1 MAEPTALPASL
12 PNADHVLLIVK
23 ELGPSVKVHQVATT
37 AQLLKEGA
45 TVPFI
50 ARYRKEATGELDEV
64 QITTIRDRLEQLAE
78 LDKRRESILGSLNE
92 RKLLTPEL
100 AAKIAGLKT
109 GDKVV
114 TIGGIHGVISNV
126 KDGSTFILKVDDN
139 VKLTVDKSAVTLV
152 LPKDV
157 KEA

>member
-1 MAEPTALPASL
+1 MPTALL
-12 PNADHVLLIVK
+12 
-23 ELGPSVKVHQVATT
+23 T
-37 AQLLKEGA
+37 
-45 TVPFI
+45 FI
-50 ARYRKEATGELDEV
+50 AQAAAPAGTQPSPDMSGTLV
-64 QITTIRDRLEQLAE
+64 WFGAIMVVMWVLMIRPQQ
-78 LDKRRESILGSLNE
+78 K
-92 RKLLTPEL
+92 KQKEL

-114 TIGGIHGVISNV
+114 TIGGIHGIISNV
-126 KDGSTFILKVDDN
+126 KDGSTFVLKVDDN